1 MQRDRYTRLVSWL
14 KVLFP
19 LMALGLLS
27 TLFLLSHA
35 IDPGQALPFAEKDI
49 QDRLRDQQITGPFFS
64 GASSSGDALSF
75 YADVLT
81 TPDGKVGTNRA
92 QNLRATI
99 STPEGTTFRLQSDMA
114 DFDLAQDYAELLG
127 GVVFTTS
134 TGYRLT
140 SEKMT
145 SELSNLNLK
154 SPGPVF
160 GTAPAGTLEAG
171 AMSVTQA
178 ENDQAPQLLFT
189 NRVKLIYKPK
199 PLIE

>member
-27 TLFLLSHA
+27 TLFLLSRA
-35 IDPGQALPFAEKDI
+35 IDPGH
-49 QDRLRDQQITGPFFS
+49 
-64 GASSSGDALSF
+64 
-75 YADVLT
+75 VLT

-140 SEKMT
+140 SEKMM
-145 SELSNLNLK
+145 SELSSLNLK